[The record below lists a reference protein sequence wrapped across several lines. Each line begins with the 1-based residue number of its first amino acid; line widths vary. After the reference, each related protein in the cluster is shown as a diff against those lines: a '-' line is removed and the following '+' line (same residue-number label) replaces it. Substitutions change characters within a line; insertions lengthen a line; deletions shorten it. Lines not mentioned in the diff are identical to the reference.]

1 LALLLA
7 LLDDEVQLADLADVG
22 LDFLLL
28 LVDIRLIFF
37 EDTSLLLDRFVLLLV
52 LEMLLSKLQLLE
64 IDLFLQLTDLVVDDL
79 ISTTDLSNL
88 LLCLREVLT
97 VQVTITSNCLVQIL
111 LLLQLGLRL
120 DVLSK

>member
-52 LEMLLSKLQLLE
+52 LEMLLSKL
-64 IDLFLQLTDLVVDDL
+64 
-79 ISTTDLSNL
+79 
-88 LLCLREVLT
+88 
-97 VQVTITSNCLVQIL
+97 
-111 LLLQLGLRL
+111 
-120 DVLSK
+120 